1 MAPVMASG
9 TLPWR
14 HRRGELQVALVHRPR
29 YDDWS
34 WAKGKLDPGESFPV
48 AAVRETFEETGMQVR
63 LGYPLPPT
71 RYLVAN
77 GGGPTDKEVRYWA
90 AEVIGGKGTLVH
102 EVDEVAWLGV
112 ADAASRLSYPRDRPQ
127 LDALVAAADRGTLS
141 TWPLALVR
149 HAKAR
154 ARASWEGDDQLR
166 PLTPRGHEQAAG
178 LVPLL
183 SSYGTAR
190 LVTSPSVRARETLAP
205 FAEHSGAKLRDKP
218 GLSEEQHE
226 QDPARAVRHLERL
239 LERGVP
245 AALCSHG
252 PVLPELLS
260 HLRARV
266 VHSDA
271 PGVRPAIDV
280 LLREGMAKGET
291 VLAHVVGT
299 GEQARVVALERH
311 LPPLRD

>member
-14 HRRGELQVALVHRPR
+14 RRHGELQVALVHRPR

-48 AAVRETFEETGMQVR
+48 AAVRETFEETGLQVR
-63 LGYPLPPT
+63 LGCPLPPT
-71 RYLVAN
+71 RYLVTN
-77 GGGPTDKEVRYWA
+77 GGGPTEKEVRYWA
-90 AEVIGGKGTLVH
+90 AEVIGGQGALVH

-112 ADAASRLSYPRDRPQ
+112 AEAAARLSYPRDRPQ

-154 ARASWEGDDQLR
+154 PRASWEGDDRRR
-166 PLTPRGHEQAAG
+166 PLTPRGHEQAVA

-183 SSYGTAR
+183 SSFGTER
-190 LVTSPSVRARETLAP
+190 LVTSPSARTRETLAP
-205 FAEHSGAKLRDKP
+205 FAEHSGVQLRDKP
-218 GLSEEQHE
+218 GLSEEHHE

-252 PVLPELLS
+252 PVLPDLLR
-260 HLRARV
+260 HLRARAE
-266 VHSDA
+266 HADA
-271 PGVRPAIDV
+271 PGVRTAIDAV
-280 LLREGMAKGET
+280 LREGMAKGET

-299 GEQARVVALERH
+299 GDRARVVTLERH
-311 LPPLRD
+311 PPTGH